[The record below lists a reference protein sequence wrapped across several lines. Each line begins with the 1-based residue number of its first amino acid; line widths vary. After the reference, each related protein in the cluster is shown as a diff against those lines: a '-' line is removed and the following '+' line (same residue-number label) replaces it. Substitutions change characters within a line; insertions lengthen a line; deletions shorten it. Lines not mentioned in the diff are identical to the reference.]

1 MANQLLR
8 DAFGSGAARTFI
20 MVVSLADDLLAAALR
35 RCAKQC
41 QRYGLCSIEVIYLFR
56 IAAICDGQKI

>member
-1 MANQLLR
+1 
-8 DAFGSGAARTFI
+8 